1 MKEIR
6 TKICIKWISCTLLV
20 WIMWNFVEFKKL
32 KYLSGAELREI
43 QKQIENLPHPMDPR
57 TIADFL
63 AMRRDVMFLEFD
75 TAVRH
80 CMMDTFLST
89 GNAQSFHV
97 SVAFLD
103 VQSFHVSV
111 AHIHKFWCWIVWNNI
126 IAGLFLM

>member
-1 MKEIR
+1 MYIMKQLYI
-6 TKICIKWISCTLLV
+6 ISVNYL
-20 WIMWNFVEFKKL
+20 EFCRVKNL

-43 QKQIENLPHPMDPR
+43 QKQIENLPHPTDPR

-97 SVAFLD
+97 SVACLNI
-103 VQSFHVSV
+103 QSFYVSV
-111 AHIHKFWCWIVWNNI
+111 AHIQRF
-126 IAGLFLM
+126 